1 MKRLGFSAEDFR
13 VFEIEGFQARME
25 ALKGLVRPKLE
36 KLGAELAPAL
46 REVTGEEFCPHV
58 AKHQRRTVNPPAET
72 WAALGPSPRGY
83 KRYGYLALAISG
95 GGLHARVVVKSESE
109 ARAQMAANFRSQARR
124 LNGQLKGVALRRYDG
139 WDFNGL
145 PQPVSADKQLWEGCA
160 AALAKKTGGIDLG
173 LGWAKKEAL
182 KLDFQAVVERLADL
196 MPLYRLTR
204 V

>member
-1 MKRLGFSAEDFR
+1 MNRLGFSAEDFR
-13 VFEIEGFQARME
+13 VFEIEGFEARME

-46 REVTGEEFCPHV
+46 REATGEEFHPHV

-72 WAALGPSPRGY
+72 WVALGPSPRGY

-95 GGLHARVVVKSESE
+95 GGLHARVVVKSEADGR
-109 ARAQMAANFRSQARR
+109 ARMAANFRKQAKR
-124 LNGQLKGVALRRYDG
+124 LNGQLGGVTLRRYDG
-139 WDFNGL
+139 WDLQGL
-145 PQPVSADKQLWEGCA
+145 PQPLGADAQFWEECA

-173 LGWAKKEAL
+173 LGWAKREAL
-182 KLDFQAVVERLADL
+182 KLDFQAVVEHLAGL

-204 V
+204 A